1 MPQRNSK
8 KIKSLIR
15 VLVISA
21 GPAVVTLIF
30 GALAT
35 GKTSWI
41 PVIIGVFAIL
51 LLSTWQL
58 ATESK
63 TRKTIQLL
71 ENRAEQAERELQRAA
86 TFDAGVQPV
95 TQWLGK
101 IFQGEGDYEILR
113 RQILDK
119 LTETAVQLVRS
130 DALCAFYRLD
140 GERDELIL
148 EAHTGPP
155 GALPDTYSKKDG
167 NGSYM
172 LFLAKSEKGGPE
184 FVPDIDAAHNGGDRV
199 RLING
204 YKTALFLP
212 VWAGSSPQGL
222 IVLQAMKPGDI
233 PARRPGQI
241 LDGNYRKFY
250 TITSLVGL
258 PQARNG
264 SNE

>member
-1 MPQRNSK
+1 MSQGNSK

-21 GPAVVTLIF
+21 GPAVVTLVF

-35 GKTSWI
+35 GSISWF
-41 PVIIGVFAIL
+41 PVLVGVVAIL
-51 LLSTWQL
+51 FLSTWQMT
-58 ATESK
+58 TENR
-63 TRKTIQLL
+63 TRKTVHMQ
-71 ENRAEQAERELQRAA
+71 EKRAEQAERELRRAA

-101 IFQGEGDYEILR
+101 IFQGEGDYETLR

-119 LTETAVQLVRS
+119 LTETAVQLVDP

-140 GERDELIL
+140 AEHDRLAL

-155 GALPDTYSKKDG
+155 GVLPDAYSGNDG
-167 NGSYM
+167 NGSY
-172 LFLAKSEKGGPE
+172 LLYLAKTQNFGPE
-184 FVPDIDAAHNGGDRV
+184 FVLDIDAAPNGGTRI

-212 VWAGSSPQGL
+212 VWTGSAPQGL
-222 IVLQAMKPGDI
+222 IVIQAMRPGQI
-233 PARRPGQI
+233 PAPQSSQI

-250 TITSLVGL
+250 TITSLIGL
-258 PQARNG
+258 PQTRNRPNG
-264 SNE
+264 